1 MKNKNTREEEQ
12 RSNFDVEGKEVGN
25 TEILDTESG
34 KREKLDKGMT
44 GREIEETTYEGTD
57 IEGKAV
63 GDEEEI
69 RDLREGTTEK
79 PLEGLEDLPEDKGKV
94 RSNRM
99 ASKDKNQSSGGTTT
113 KERTDELK
121 DKDMY
126 QGKDIKGQ
134 TQDERPGQE
143 HKMDPEPIYDHP
155 ANKGLGR
162 LKDKVAIITGGDS
175 GIGRAVAVA
184 YAKEGAKVVIA
195 YNVSDRDAEQ
205 TKGDIESYGGEA
217 LLIKGDIGDSAFC
230 KKVVEDTVKKFGKL
244 DILVNNAAEQHPQK
258 SIEDITDEQ
267 LERTFR
273 TNIFAMF
280 YLTRAAMPHLKEG
293 SVIINT
299 SSVTAF
305 RGSAGLLDYSSTKGA
320 ITSFTRS
327 LSANL
332 AEKKIRVNQIAP
344 GPIWTP
350 LIPSTFD
357 KEKVEKFGEDVPLKR
372 PGQPV
377 ELAEAYIFLASD
389 GSTYITGQ
397 TIHINGGEIVNG

>member
-1 MKNKNTREEEQ
+1 MKNTDNRENEKNNIE
-12 RSNFDVEGKEVGN
+12 VEGKEVGN
-25 TEILDTESG
+25 TEILDTETG

-44 GREIEETTYEGTD
+44 GRKIEETTYEDTD

-69 RDLREGTTEK
+69 EDLREGTTEK
-79 PLEGLEDLPEDKGKV
+79 QIKGVDDFSEDKGKV

-99 ASKDKNQSSGGTTT
+99 AGKDKGSQSSGGSIT

-134 TQDERPGQE
+134 TQERPGKE
-143 HKMDPEPIYDHP
+143 YKMDPEPIYDHP

-184 YAKEGAKVVIA
+184 YAKEGAKVVIV
-195 YNVSDRDAEQ
+195 YNSSTKDAEQ
-205 TKGDIESYGGEA
+205 TKRDIESYGGEA
-217 LLIKGDIGDSAFC
+217 LLIEGDVGDSAFC
-230 KKVVEDTVKKFGKL
+230 KKIIEDTVKKFGKL
-244 DILVNNAAEQHPQK
+244 DILVNNAGEQHPQK

-332 AEKKIRVNQIAP
+332 ADKKIRVNQIAP

-357 KEKVEKFGEDVPLKR
+357 KEKVETFGEDVPLKR